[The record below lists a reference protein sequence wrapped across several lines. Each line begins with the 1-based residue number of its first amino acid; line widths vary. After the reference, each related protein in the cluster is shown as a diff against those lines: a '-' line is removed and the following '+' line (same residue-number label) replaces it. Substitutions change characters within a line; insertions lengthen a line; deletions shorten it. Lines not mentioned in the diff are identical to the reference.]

1 MAKRFPPWRALP
13 PRPAAILGGMGE
25 NLTLILFLAGLA
37 MFVVGDLLW
46 LVRNTFNRPMHI
58 RVTGGL
64 IAAGM
69 LLITIGLVR
78 FGIGG
83 GG

>member
-1 MAKRFPPWRALP
+1 
-13 PRPAAILGGMGE
+13 MGE

-46 LVRNTFNRPMHI
+46 LVRNTFDRPMHI

-78 FGIGG
+78 FGTGG